1 MSTPVMSTPVIG
13 IILIAAD
20 LMFVENGVVNFTSSS
35 ESDEDTF
42 TLCVPMLAFED
53 EFIEPAE
60 QVSVA
65 IDPNSLSPND
75 QSVPPNEVQI
85 TIVDNDG
92 NCLGKNPYCPH
103 ARYLVKLDCLTTIC

>member
-1 MSTPVMSTPVIG
+1 MSTPVIG

-20 LMFVENGVVNFTSSS
+20 LLFVENGVVNFTPSS
-35 ESDEDTF
+35 ESNEDTF

-53 EFIEPAE
+53 AFIDPAE

-85 TIVDNDG
+85 MIVDNDG
-92 NCLGKNPYCPH
+92 KCLGKNPCLYSGQVTVKSH
-103 ARYLVKLDCLTTIC
+103 ARYLHDET